1 MAYTTIDNPELYFQ
15 VKIYTGDGNDDRALT
30 FDGEENMQPD
40 MCWFKERNSTSS
52 HAVYDAVRGV
62 NKDLRPDTTAAEAT
76 DAELDALESFDSNGF
91 TISDDGKLNQSA
103 SQTYVA
109 WCWKANGS
117 GSINSA
123 GSINTIKTSANTT
136 SGFSITSYTGN
147 NSNDQ
152 TVGHSLSAVPH
163 LMIIKNRDDTN
174 GWIVYHHKNTSAP
187 ETDYLGLNGTGATT
201 DDDGIF
207 DDTAPTSTLFTIG
220 DESDVGAGTGGNT
233 EKIIAYLWSEKQ
245 GFSRFGSYTGN
256 GDANGT
262 FVYTGLR
269 AAWVMIKETSA
280 SGDDWYIFDNKR
292 DGFNGILNTS
302 GNRNLRANQNQAE
315 TGTDENRID
324 ILSNGFKVRDGGGQ
338 INGDGVTYIYTTFAE
353 QPFVNSNG
361 VPANAR

>member
-52 HAVYDAVRGV
+52 HALYDAVRGV
-62 NKDLRPDTTAAEAT
+62 NKDLRPDTDAAEAT

-103 SQTYVA
+103 SETYVA
-109 WCWKANGS
+109 WCWKAGAGS
-117 GSINSA
+117 GSSNTD
-123 GSINTIKTSANTT
+123 GSTNTT
-136 SGFSITSYTGN
+136 STSVDTTVGFSISTYTGTG
-147 NSNDQ
+147 S
-152 TVGHSLSAVPH
+152 TTTIGHGLGAVPGLAIFKARSAVRPWM
-163 LMIIKNRDDTN
+163 L
-174 GWIVYHHKNTSAP
+174 YHKGNTSAP
-187 ETDYLGLNGTGATT
+187 ETEYLLMNTNDNTT
-201 DDDGIF
+201 DNDNFTNDV
-207 DDTAPTSTLFTIG
+207 APTSTVFTI
-220 DESDVGAGTGGNT
+220 DTFNEVNT
-233 EKIIAYLWSEKQ
+233 DSATYVAYMWLEKQ
-245 GFSRFGSYTGN
+245 GYSRFGSYTGN